1 MIIFDKGLVLPNIDQ
16 FISFLF
22 FMAGFTRP
30 SEEAVLERELL
41 ESGAPEWADCILTE
55 KQFCKRYGAVLESSS
70 QEGEED

>member
-41 ESGAPEWADCILTE
+41 ESGAPE
-55 KQFCKRYGAVLESSS
+55 
-70 QEGEED
+70 